1 LIHLFISFSRLK
13 LVVWCCALRFLFFV
27 CGGFGWDGKM
37 SERGRAIG
45 DKSEGEQWQCAL
57 NVLVTE
63 SAASMLLLFCLSYF
77 AS

>member
-1 LIHLFISFSRLK
+1 
-13 LVVWCCALRFLFFV
+13 
-27 CGGFGWDGKM
+27 M
-37 SERGRAIG
+37 SERGRASG

-63 SAASMLLLFCLSYF
+63 SAASMLLLFCSSYF

>member
-1 LIHLFISFSRLK
+1 
-13 LVVWCCALRFLFFV
+13 LFFV

-63 SAASMLLLFCLSYF
+63 SAASMLLLFCSSYF